1 MIKDKSIIFLHYIDD
16 IFMVWTKSEKQIKDF
31 MNELNQKHPSIKF
44 NYKLECKQIEFLET
58 LVYIDQQNKLQT
70 TLFRKSSDRQNF
82 LNAKLEHP
90 YSFRKSIPYSQALRI
105 WRKCSTFQ
113 EYHSHSRKRIE
124 QFVNKGYKKD
134 VVTQKIQKVDQLDR
148 KQLLHQ

>member
-70 TLFRKSSDRQNF
+70 TLFRKSSDRPTFLMQNW
-82 LNAKLEHP
+82 NIH
-90 YSFRKSIPYSQALRI
+90 
-105 WRKCSTFQ
+105 T
-113 EYHSHSRKRIE
+113 H
-124 QFVNKGYKKD
+124 
-134 VVTQKIQKVDQLDR
+134 
-148 KQLLHQ
+148 